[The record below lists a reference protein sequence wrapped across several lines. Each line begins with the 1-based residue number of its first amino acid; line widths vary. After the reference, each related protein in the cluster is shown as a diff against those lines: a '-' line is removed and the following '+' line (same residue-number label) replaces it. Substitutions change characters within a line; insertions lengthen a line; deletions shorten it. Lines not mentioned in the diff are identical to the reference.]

1 MFANVFRSTFALAVA
16 ASATLVVIAGSA
28 APVSAAETVT
38 VYVGAWN
45 LSTPSGRAAAENA
58 IADAAEHVCDTGTPE
73 QAAAAMASR
82 ACYRT
87 VMATTLPQLDT
98 LAANQSTR
106 NMIAS
111 ITVGA
116 GSTATGL

>member
-1 MFANVFRSTFALAVA
+1 MFANFLRSTLAVA
-16 ASATLVVIAGSA
+16 VATSATLVIVAGSA
-28 APVSAAETVT
+28 APVAAAESVT

-45 LSTPSGRAAAENA
+45 LSTPAGRAAAENA
-58 IADAAEHVCDTGTPE
+58 IADAAEQVCDTGTPE
-73 QAAAAMASR
+73 QAAAAKASR

-98 LAANQSTR
+98 LAANHSTN

-116 GSTATGL
+116 TATGL

>member
-1 MFANVFRSTFALAVA
+1 MFANIVRSTLALAIA
-16 ASATLVVIAGSA
+16 ASATLVVVAGSA
-28 APVSAAETVT
+28 APVAAAETVT

-45 LSTPSGRAAAENA
+45 LSSPAGRAAAETA
-58 IADAAEHVCDTGTPE
+58 IADAAERVCDTGTPE
-73 QAAAAMASR
+73 QTAAAKASR

-87 VMATTLPQLDT
+87 VMATTLPQLD
-98 LAANQSTR
+98 AMASNQSTR

-116 GSTATGL
+116 PAL

>member
-1 MFANVFRSTFALAVA
+1 MFAQVLRSTLALAIA
-16 ASATLVVIAGSA
+16 ASATVVVVAGSA
-28 APVSAAETVT
+28 SPAAAAETVT

-87 VMATTLPQLDT
+87 VMASTLPQLDVM
-98 LAANQSTR
+98 ASNQSTR

-111 ITVGA
+111 ITVATPGA
-116 GSTATGL
+116 